1 MLLLNFVCS
10 VMVLCCQCIHHFASA
25 VHFLHVDVQK
35 YSSSL

>member
-10 VMVLCCQCIHHFASA
+10 VTVLCFHHFASA